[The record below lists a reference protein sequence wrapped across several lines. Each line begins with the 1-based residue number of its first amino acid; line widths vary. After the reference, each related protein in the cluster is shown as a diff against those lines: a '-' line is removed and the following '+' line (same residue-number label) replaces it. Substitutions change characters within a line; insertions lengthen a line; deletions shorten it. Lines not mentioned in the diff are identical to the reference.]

1 MIAIETRQLAGGVV
15 LHAFPEGK
23 RAVPLPC
30 VVFYHGF
37 TSSSLVYSYFAV
49 ALAQAGFRVV
59 MPDAPEHG
67 ARFGGDSQGR
77 IHRFWQI
84 LHQNM
89 QEFTTL
95 RAGIQ
100 AENWLL
106 DGRLAV
112 GGASMGGMTALGI
125 MTRHREVKCG
135 ASLMGSGYFTG
146 LARTLFPPLS
156 PQNPAQ
162 QAEFDNIIAPLRE
175 WEVTHQLERLADRPL
190 LLWHGQEDDV
200 VPAIETFRL
209 QQALAAAKLDKH
221 VTCLWAAGVRH
232 RITPEA
238 LSATVAFSDSIFKR
252 GVCLHPGLQ
261 AVAKPADWHFCR

>member
-1 MIAIETRQLAGGVV
+1 
-15 LHAFPEGK
+15 
-23 RAVPLPC
+23 
-30 VVFYHGF
+30 
-37 TSSSLVYSYFAV
+37 
-49 ALAQAGFRVV
+49 

-95 RAGIQ
+95 RAAIQ

-252 GVCLHPGLQ
+252 GYAYTTGFKLLQ
-261 AVAKPADWHFCR
+261 NLRIGILPVISIAI

>member
-1 MIAIETRQLAGGVV
+1 MIAIETRQLAGGAV

-23 RAVPLPC
+23 LAVPLPC

-84 LHQNM
+84 LQQNM
-89 QEFTTL
+89 QEFATL
-95 RAGIQ
+95 RAAIQ

-112 GGASMGGMTALGI
+112 GGASMGGMAALGI

-135 ASLMGSGYFTG
+135 ASLMGSGYFTE

-162 QAEFDNIIAPLRE
+162 QANSTISSRRYVNGKSHTSWSDWPTGRFCCGMVRRMM
-175 WEVTHQLERLADRPL
+175 WCL
-190 LLWHGQEDDV
+190 LSK
-200 VPAIETFRL
+200 P
-209 QQALAAAKLDKH
+209 
-221 VTCLWAAGVRH
+221 
-232 RITPEA
+232 
-238 LSATVAFSDSIFKR
+238 SDSSR
-252 GVCLHPGLQ
+252 HSPGRS
-261 AVAKPADWHFCR
+261 WISM

>member
-49 ALAQAGFRVV
+49 ALALAGFRVV

-95 RAGIQ
+95 RAAIQ
-100 AENWLL
+100 EENWLL

-175 WEVTHQLERLADRPL
+175 WEVPHQLERLADRPL

-221 VTCLWAAGVRH
+221 VACLWAAGVRH

-238 LSATVAFSDSIFKR
+238 LSATVAFFR
-252 GVCLHPGLQ
+252 QHL
-261 AVAKPADWHFCR
+261 